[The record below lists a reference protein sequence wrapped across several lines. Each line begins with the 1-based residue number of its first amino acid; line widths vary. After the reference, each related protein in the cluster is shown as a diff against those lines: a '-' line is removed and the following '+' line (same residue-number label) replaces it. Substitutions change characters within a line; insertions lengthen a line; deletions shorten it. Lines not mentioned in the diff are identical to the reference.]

1 MGFSMDIKELLNRL
15 KEKLEDISFDEES
28 FLIEVNQYLND
39 YKLSLVIDEELGII
53 KDENDNI
60 LFKVDIELVGED
72 EILITDISIY

>member
-1 MGFSMDIKELLNRL
+1 MDIKELLKTL
-15 KEKLEDISFDEES
+15 KENLENVCFDEES
-28 FLIEVNQYLND
+28 FLIEINQYLNE

-60 LFKVDIELVGED
+60 LFKFETELVGED